1 MTLSPELQ
9 KAAQDFGDELRQ
21 HGMVQHYLQAVA
33 ALDADPDAS
42 ALNERFES
50 IRADLIK
57 RQRAGEE
64 LPADEVQEFYAL
76 RDEVAGHPL
85 IEKRDNALIMAKG
98 YLVNVGLD
106 LNQGLGLDFV
116 KIASS

>member
-9 KAAQDFGDELRQ
+9 QAAQEFGAALRQ
-21 HGMVQHYLQAVA
+21 HGIVEHYLQAVA
-33 ALDADPDAS
+33 ALAADPEAS
-42 ALNERFES
+42 ALDQRFES

-57 RQRAGEE
+57 RQGAGEE
-64 LPADEVQEFYAL
+64 LPADEVQEFYIL

-85 IEKRDNALIMAKG
+85 IEKRDNALTMAKG

-106 LNQGLGLDFV
+106 LNQALGLDFV

>member
-9 KAAQDFGDELRQ
+9 QAADEFGAALRE
-21 HGMVQHYLQAVA
+21 HGMLQQYLQALETLA
-33 ALDADPDAS
+33 ADPAATALD
-42 ALNERFES
+42 ERFET
-50 IRADLIK
+50 IRADLIS
-57 RQRAGEE
+57 RQRAGED
-64 LPADEVQEFYAL
+64 LPADEVQEFYTL

-98 YLVNVGLD
+98 YLVNVGLH
-106 LNQGLGLDFV
+106 LNQALGLDFV